1 MKSKTVK
8 LVSGVAVLAVLS
20 CAYLGVTSYVDSREK
35 KEAEDLTSVSFLSED
50 GEQEIFEKK
59 EDVWT
64 KKGEEDFPVSQDTI
78 DGAVNSLAS
87 LDADQE
93 LTEPEELSEYDLD

>member
-20 CAYLGVTSYVDSREK
+20 CAYLGVVSYVDSQEK
-35 KEAEDLTSVSFLSED
+35 KEAEVQNTSVSLIEMEPENITSVSFLSED
-50 GEQEIFEKK
+50 GEQEDFEKK
-59 EDVWT
+59 EDIWS

-78 DGAVNSLAS
+78 AE
-87 LDADQE
+87 Q
-93 LTEPEELSEYDLD
+93 